1 MNYKKGKENTVK
13 NLTNIPEKELIDC
26 LAKNLHYNPK
36 WGYCLLQFPKK
47 KTYVVN
53 ITSPSLD
60 QECTHVLIVRDAVF
74 NYKIAFIDLENNTAS
89 CYRVSPSFLKMLY
102 DNCFFNNINYFS
114 ISVVENDLE
123 FSFEGNFILKK

>member
-1 MNYKKGKENTVK
+1 MENCNLI
-13 NLTNIPEKELIDC
+13 NLTKKELIDC
-26 LAKNLHYNPK
+26 LVKNLHYNPK
-36 WGYCLLQFPKK
+36 WEYCLLRFPKK

-53 ITSPSLD
+53 IAFPSFD
-60 QECTHVLIVRDAVF
+60 QGCTHVLIVRDAVL

-102 DNCFFNNINYFS
+102 NDCFFNNGNYFS
-114 ISVVENDLE
+114 ISVVENDPE